1 LPFKRN
7 LQRYNTGF
15 NGLTNMGYE
24 MTDPQR
30 WEEMLFCIA
39 VVLMQIVLEAFIL
52 GTLFHYIVK
61 KDQAV
66 ENFRKRLVMLEEYGY
81 TRQLPSELRGRLRK
95 HFEFQYQK
103 TQEVD
108 TGVLGLMPSSLKMK
122 VAFFQYEDVMERN
135 MGLFRGCN
143 AQFLNMLVV
152 ALREC
157 YLMPGEAVIQ
167 QRDMSRALIFVRT
180 GALEL
185 LKNSQLIGTVRADSD
200 LPSVVGQVPFFM
212 SIGQPYTV
220 GLCRLNQVDP
230 YPITYNLS
238 NP

>member
-1 LPFKRN
+1 MYL
-7 LQRYNTGF
+7 LIIYTGF
-15 NGLTNMGYE
+15 CGLTNMGYE

-30 WEEMLFCIA
+30 WEEMLYCIA
-39 VVLMQIVLEAFIL
+39 VVLLQIVLEAFIL

-66 ENFRKRLVMLEEYGY
+66 ENFRKRLVMLEEYGS

-135 MGLFRGCN
+135 MGLFKGCN

-152 ALREC
+152 ALRR
-157 YLMPGEAVIQ
+157 G
-167 QRDMSRALIFVRT
+167 VRPH
-180 GALEL
+180 
-185 LKNSQLIGTVRADSD
+185 VRVHVS
-200 LPSVVGQVPFFM
+200 LTPSLTY
-212 SIGQPYTV
+212 SIST
-220 GLCRLNQVDP
+220 
-230 YPITYNLS
+230 
-238 NP
+238 